1 MPKDTFYNLAEE
13 KRMKIYG
20 AALDEFS
27 NHPFK
32 QASVN
37 RIVKNAGIAKG
48 SFYQYFKDKKD
59 LYKYLIDEIYKKKIT
74 YLTPTMKNPFD
85 MNFFDL
91 LRDIYASGLKFA
103 KDNPQLAK
111 IGYHML
117 RDSGQEVFNE
127 IIDEKKGEGIQIYKQ
142 ILELGIKRGDIRSDI
157 NLDMSAYFL
166 FQLGNSL
173 SNDFIEFFDTGE
185 ENQVFNLV
193 EGMIEMLKSGI
204 GKK

>member
-85 MNFFDL
+85 VNFFDL

-127 IIDEKKGEGIQIYKQ
+127 VIDEKKGEGIQIYKQ

-185 ENQVFNLV
+185 EKQVFNLV

>member
-127 IIDEKKGEGIQIYKQ
+127 VIDEKKGEGIQIYKQ

-173 SNDFIEFFDTGE
+173 SNDFMEFFDTGE

>member
-1 MPKDTFYNLAEE
+1 
-13 KRMKIYG
+13 MKIYG

-127 IIDEKKGEGIQIYKQ
+127 VIDEKKGEGIQIYKQ

-185 ENQVFNLV
+185 EKQVFNLV

>member
-127 IIDEKKGEGIQIYKQ
+127 VIDEKKGEGIQIYKQ

>member
-74 YLTPTMKNPFD
+74 YLTPTMKNPYD

-127 IIDEKKGEGIQIYKQ
+127 VIDEKKGEGIQIYKQ

-173 SNDFIEFFDTGE
+173 SNDFMEFFDTGE

>member
-127 IIDEKKGEGIQIYKQ
+127 VIDEKKGEGIQIYKQ

-185 ENQVFNLV
+185 EKQVFNLV